1 MLEARMVAGGSRAG
15 RSRRAGG
22 AMLQAEVVDAGHVL
36 RPLAGR
42 EAGIFLEAGE
52 PVGGVFGPDDQ
63 ECRLFFADG

>member
-1 MLEARMVAGGSRAG
+1 
-15 RSRRAGG
+15 
-22 AMLQAEVVDAGHVL
+22 MLQAEVVDAGHVL